1 MMGLTTMIGDVLS
14 SKNSTGHLSRDPM
27 AKKWRGSLPFHEV
40 CPKERS
46 NRSWNGSLLEE
57 LPEVRRP
64 VFSSYRRYMIL
75 CSN

>member
-46 NRSWNGSLLEE
+46 NRSWNGSLPAGRLV
-57 LPEVRRP
+57 PTW
-64 VFSSYRRYMIL
+64 YRNH
-75 CSN
+75 S